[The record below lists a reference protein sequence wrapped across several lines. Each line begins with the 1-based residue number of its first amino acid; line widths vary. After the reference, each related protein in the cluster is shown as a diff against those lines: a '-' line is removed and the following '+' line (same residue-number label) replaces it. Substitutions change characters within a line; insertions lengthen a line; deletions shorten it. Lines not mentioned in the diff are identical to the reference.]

1 MLVTNDI
8 IIHLDRKTHCA
19 TMFVDLSKASDSL
32 EQTLLLGR
40 LSDVGLGDCVQ
51 ELACGYI
58 SDCVY
63 TDGYKSSFLDSPPR
77 LNFRPV
83 FFYF

>member
-32 EQTLLLGR
+32 EQTLLLDR

-51 ELACGYI
+51 ELACRYI
-58 SDCVY
+58 SLCLYRWIQVKFS
-63 TDGYKSSFLDSPPR
+63 GQSPTVK
-77 LNFRPV
+77 F
-83 FFYF
+83 